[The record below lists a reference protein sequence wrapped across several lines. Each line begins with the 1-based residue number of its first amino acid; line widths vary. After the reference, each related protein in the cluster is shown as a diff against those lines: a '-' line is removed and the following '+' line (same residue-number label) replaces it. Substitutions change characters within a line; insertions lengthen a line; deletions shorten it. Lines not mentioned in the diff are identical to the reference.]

1 MCSREAIAGRMYI
14 QPDSQRVVLPS
25 GCSTL
30 INLLWWETRL
40 SKFPKSLKGALQIWL
55 NQEDW
60 MLGFFTLS
68 EKAIIMLPLLS
79 ARYECIRMKWLIFW
93 SFQEPQ
99 AVLFFLLRF
108 LWERTLLALT
118 NPDSGLASSD
128 WCSLSFYIM
137 LMWNPGVKIPPG
149 SENFL
154 WSLLCNWPS
163 WSSWPSWHWW
173 QFPPSWFLAVSKDS
187 YLKIRFGGIVWR
199 IRTLCGCGFGG
210 A

>member
-1 MCSREAIAGRMYI
+1 MTKSGGLDAGLFHLVRKDYNH
-14 QPDSQRVVLPS
+14 D
-25 GCSTL
+25 T
-30 INLLWWETRL
+30 
-40 SKFPKSLKGALQIWL
+40 
-55 NQEDW
+55 
-60 MLGFFTLS
+60 TLS
-68 EKAIIMLPLLS
+68 T
-79 ARYECIRMKWLIFW
+79 RYECVRMKWLILL

-99 AVLFFLLRF
+99 AVLFFLRRF
-108 LWERTLLALT
+108 FWERTLLALT